1 MAITQLSA
9 FLENTPGTLYQAVSA
24 ISDAGI
30 NLRALSVAD
39 TRDFGILRMIVSDVS
54 RTKEVLGEYT
64 LAAETKVIA
73 VKMDDHAGALKN
85 ILKIMEEAAINIEY
99 VYAFTAAVAG
109 SAYVVMRVNDI
120 EEAEAVLSG
129 NGIVT
134 LSDEDLGIVL
144 GAAFA
149 QALGDKR
156 GINRYGSCVLPMDEA
171 LILTAADLSGRAC
184 LVFDL
189 PLASNRVGDFDTELV
204 KEFFLGFVR
213 SAACTLHIRELS
225 GDNTHH
231 VIEGTFKSFARTM
244 RSAVAADPEA
254 AGEIPSTKG
263 LL

>member
-39 TRDFGILRMIVSDVS
+39 TKDFGILRMIVSDVTK
-54 RTKEVLGEYT
+54 TKEILSEYT

-73 VKMDDHAGALKN
+73 VKMDDHAGALKY

-120 EEAEAVLSG
+120 EEAEAVLNG
-129 NGIVT
+129 NSIVT

-144 GAAFA
+144 
-149 QALGDKR
+149 
-156 GINRYGSCVLPMDEA
+156 
-171 LILTAADLSGRAC
+171 
-184 LVFDL
+184 
-189 PLASNRVGDFDTELV
+189 
-204 KEFFLGFVR
+204 
-213 SAACTLHIRELS
+213 
-225 GDNTHH
+225 
-231 VIEGTFKSFARTM
+231 
-244 RSAVAADPEA
+244 
-254 AGEIPSTKG
+254 
-263 LL
+263 